1 MYESRVYLY
10 QQNKA
15 IMTRS
20 QIFKA
25 AHEIAR
31 SLEGNYT
38 ARFVMALG
46 IVRNEAAAI
55 QQVKAIILDVNRAY
69 SRLDVTGNDLP
80 GYEICCA
87 VEAARINFA
96 SDVAS
101 SVYRY
106 AKASEKQ
113 AYVIARAY
121 VQAGFDAGCR
131 AMSAQRRAA

>member
-1 MYESRVYLY
+1 MGVSLF
-10 QQNKA
+10 QQKKLH
-15 IMTRS
+15 MTRS
-20 QIFKA
+20 QIFTA

-31 SLEGNYT
+31 TLEGNYT
-38 ARFVMALG
+38 ARFVMALQ

-55 QQVKAIILDVNRAY
+55 QQVKAIILDVNSVY
-69 SRLDVTGNDLP
+69 GRLDCVGNDLP
-80 GYEICCA
+80 GYEICLA
-87 VEAARINFA
+87 VQAARLNFA

-131 AMSAQRRAA
+131 ALIAA

>member
-1 MYESRVYLY
+1 MDVSLHY
-10 QQNKA
+10 QKKTNA
-15 IMTRS
+15 MTRS

-38 ARFVMALG
+38 ARFVMALQ

-69 SRLDVTGNDLP
+69 GRLDVTGNDLP

-131 AMSAQRRAA
+131 AMISAQRRAA

>member
-1 MYESRVYLY
+1 
-10 QQNKA
+10 
-15 IMTRS
+15 MTRS

-31 SLEGNYT
+31 SLEGNYR
-38 ARFVMALG
+38 ACFAMALD

-69 SRLDVTGNDLP
+69 GRLDVTGNDLP

-131 AMSAQRRAA
+131 AMISAQRRAA